1 MHRWIKIV
9 CSLLLVSNLSA
20 TYVYEANQSL
30 FDLTNQTGTTN
41 LNAGDDQ
48 VSSAFNLG
56 FTFDFYGSGFTQA
69 RMATNGCLHFKTSGA
84 YCNDFTPDP
93 LASQYTYTLLPFW
106 TDLIRDNDS
115 SMLAKSFSD
124 KTVFGWYDM
133 REYNRSGSDNSFEV
147 ILWTNDNFEFRYGG
161 LDVINHDVL
170 IGEIGSGSS
179 QVYEYYYH
187 DECNTGSTNSS
198 SCYNYDWNNSD
209 KNTNLENGGSL
220 YGVGTGN
227 ATDCSNPLN
236 DASCSGYAAAYQTQQ
251 CDIDQLYNDACP
263 YYWDAYDDQQC
274 DINPQ
279 YAPFCSGYS
288 QQDSVAYFDEDNAN
302 YGYQEED
309 LWYDEEYD
317 EWLDPSDPCYENN
330 CADFT
335 DADWYA
341 LDVEQFGQEQVDD
354 WMGTEVEFADDGMI
368 EWDSSPMT
376 SYDDIDEM
384 MDIWDIE
391 QDQHYQEEMLLEEF
405 LFQET
410 FLLVEDYTEPDTFI
424 EFDTIEQLEEW
435 FEEETNEHFEERIE
449 EELATLEE
457 PEEEFIEEIFA
468 EEVVE
473 EIFEAQERIVE
484 AEIEEERIEREEAP
498 AEESEEVFEEE
509 FQVAERQEATGK
521 SSISRKMAL
530 RVVASTITTAKQ
542 SISGI
547 SVANSIHTTG
557 NSVASGN
564 SSSSLSSV
572 STNSSS
578 NAGFSTSSSPS
589 MSDQF
594 ASSTAQTNQVLDM
607 SSVSVSSSS
616 FSSTSVEAETVS
628 TETVVPRGTVEITQD
643 QMDTSIASVE
653 VNSETETTVENI
665 IAKNLQTAQNQVT
678 AQQEETGE
686 YGSENA
692 IIAVMGFLPG
702 FNNYKI
708 VSMPEK
714 EFWYEPKSIYTNNT
728 ISDNTLAFYNLAGQS
743 INTLTEL
750 QKLQPKL

>member
-1 MHRWIKIV
+1 MYRWIKIV

-170 IGEIGSGSS
+170 IGEIGSGSKEIY
-179 QVYEYYYH
+179 QYYYH
-187 DECNTGSTNSS
+187 DECNTGSTNGS

-274 DINPQ
+274 DLNPQ
-279 YAPFCSGYS
+279 YAPFCLGYS
-288 QQDSVAYFDEDNAN
+288 QQNSVAYFDEETD

-330 CADFT
+330 CSDFT

-341 LDVEQFGQEQVDD
+341 LDVDQFGQEQVDD
-354 WMGTEVEFADDGMI
+354 WLGADVTFNETGMI
-368 EWDSSPMT
+368 EWDSSSVT
-376 SYDDIDEM
+376 SYDDIDAQ
-384 MDIWDIE
+384 MDIYDLQQE
-391 QDQHYQEEMLLEEF
+391 QMHQDEMLLEEF

-410 FLLVEDYTEPDTFI
+410 FLVEDYSEPETFI
-424 EFDTIEQLEEW
+424 EFNSVEELEEW
-435 FEEETNEHFEERIE
+435 FEEETQQEEERME
-449 EELATLEE
+449 EELAELDE
-457 PEEEFIEEIFA
+457 PEEEFIEEIFE

-473 EIFEAQERIVE
+473 EVFEAIEERMAE
-484 AEIEEERIEREEAP
+484 AEIEEERIEREEV
-498 AEESEEVFEEE
+498 AEESLDVIEEE
-509 FQVAERQEATGK
+509 FAAVEKESSTGKNKLMSIALNVVKNGVKTATNSFSTATG
-521 SSISRKMAL
+521 
-530 RVVASTITTAKQ
+530 
-542 SISGI
+542 G
-547 SVANSIHTTG
+547 SVN
-557 NSVASGN
+557 NN
-564 SSSSLSSV
+564 SSSYSSS
-572 STNSSS
+572 STNSTGSS
-578 NAGFSTSSSPS
+578 SSSGGISTSNSPS
-589 MSDQF
+589 ASDQF
-594 ASSTAQTNQVLDM
+594 ASASAQTNQVLSM
-607 SSVSVSSSS
+607 SSTAGVQTSSVTNAMSDDNVSVGG
-616 FSSTSVEAETVS
+616 STVVQNVVVASVEAEISVASSDINTTSEADQVADKIIAANIEVQQKEIEQEQEDTGRYGDES
-628 TETVVPRGTVEITQD
+628 KLIALIGYVPAFNAYSQTSVPDAQD
-643 QMDTSIASVE
+643 WYASQSIYSSATLNDNTGAFYGL
-653 VNSETETTVENI
+653 VNS
-665 IAKNLQTAQNQVT
+665 NLKGLSQ
-678 AQQEETGE
+678 
-686 YGSENA
+686 
-692 IIAVMGFLPG
+692 M
-702 FNNYKI
+702 
-708 VSMPEK
+708 M
-714 EFWYEPKSIYTNNT
+714 
-728 ISDNTLAFYNLAGQS
+728 SD
-743 INTLTEL
+743 
-750 QKLQPKL
+750 QPNMWR